1 MRGCTPK
8 IQIQSGK
15 VGIKYIE
22 MGYRYRQYERNSNE
36 MIGVVGIVVR
46 DRIKWGQTSLG
57 VCIIFNSNID
67 ERKQS
72 KTIKFP
78 FVQLVG
84 LYPPLLERERK
95 SQRLQCFHYIG
106 SEEQCSI
113 DIWPQPMHCFTNP
126 PISTTINHL
135 KEFASNVGLFSVL
148 KKVRNINTS

>member
-1 MRGCTPK
+1 
-8 IQIQSGK
+8 
-15 VGIKYIE
+15 
-22 MGYRYRQYERNSNE
+22 MGYRYRQYERNSIDISNE
-36 MIGVVGIVVR
+36 MICVVGIVVR

-57 VCIIFNSNID
+57 VSIIMSNSNID
-67 ERKQS
+67 GRKQS
-72 KTIKFP
+72 KTSGVIKSEPSGPKTFP

-95 SQRLQCFHYIG
+95 SQRLQCFHYIR

-113 DIWPQPMHCFTNP
+113 DIWPQPMHCFTN

>member
-1 MRGCTPK
+1 
-8 IQIQSGK
+8 
-15 VGIKYIE
+15 
-22 MGYRYRQYERNSNE
+22 MGYRYRQCERNSNE

-57 VCIIFNSNID
+57 VSIIMSNSNIKG
-67 ERKQS
+67 RKQS
-72 KTIKFP
+72 KTSGVIKSDPSGPKKFP

-95 SQRLQCFHYIG
+95 SQRLQCFHYIR

>member
-1 MRGCTPK
+1 
-8 IQIQSGK
+8 
-15 VGIKYIE
+15 

-36 MIGVVGIVVR
+36 MIGVEGIVVR

-57 VCIIFNSNID
+57 VSIIMSNSNID
-67 ERKQS
+67 GRKQS
-72 KTIKFP
+72 KTSGVIKSDPSGPKTFP

-84 LYPPLLERERK
+84 LYPPLERERK
-95 SQRLQCFHYIG
+95 SQRLQCFHYIR

>member
-1 MRGCTPK
+1 M
-8 IQIQSGK
+8 K

-22 MGYRYRQYERNSNE
+22 MGYRYRQRERNSNE

-57 VCIIFNSNID
+57 VSIIMSNSNID
-67 ERKQS
+67 GRKQS
-72 KTIKFP
+72 KTSGVIKSGPKHFP
-78 FVQLVG
+78 LSNWLVDI
-84 LYPPLLERERK
+84 PPLLERERK

-135 KEFASNVGLFSVL
+135 KEFAYNIGLFSVL
-148 KKVRNINTS
+148 KKVR